1 MRPGGPAG
9 APPGGATNP
18 RDGFGT
24 RTPGTDA
31 GISTA
36 GGFPPGNFR
45 SPIPDAP
52 GTSPSRSAD
61 VVPLTNV
68 VSMVQERF
76 NATAVK
82 TDTVVEDDQMVYR
95 IRLLSADKSRVWTV
109 RVNAHTGQVK

>member
-1 MRPGGPAG
+1 M
-9 APPGGATNP
+9 NP

-24 RTPGTDA
+24 PRTPGLGGGT
-31 GISTA
+31 G

-45 SPIPDAP
+45 APIPEAP
-52 GTSPSRSAD
+52 ATPPRSAD

-82 TDTVVEDDQMVYR
+82 TDTVVEDDQLVYR

-109 RVNAHTGQVK
+109 RVDAHTGQVK

>member
-1 MRPGGPAG
+1 MI
-9 APPGGATNP
+9 P
-18 RDGFGT
+18 RDGMGVP
-24 RTPGTDA
+24 RTSGVPSG
-31 GISTA
+31 GI
-36 GGFPPGNFR
+36 GGDLSSNFR
-45 SPIPDAP
+45 VPNPDTSGAP
-52 GTSPSRSAD
+52 RNAD

-109 RVNAHTGQVK
+109 RVDARTGQVK